1 MVNEIHSFV
10 NWVRRRNTQA
20 RTWRDYRHVLNR
32 LLTVTGDKPPG
43 DVTIHDIDNFLVMLV
58 ERGLQASTINRH
70 LATVIAFYTYLAD
83 DNPKIACPVLDH
95 RHFLRKPE
103 KLPRSVPMDV
113 QQQFFAVIEDVRD
126 RAIFLLMLRCGLRI
140 AEVAN
145 LQLHDLFL
153 EDAPPRVHV
162 FGKNSKER
170 TVYLSPQVFSAVA
183 TYLLKRPSVPST
195 FLFLSYQQDGLSTT
209 AIHKRLMRY
218 RQAAG
223 VQLTAHQ
230 LRHSFA
236 NDLVGAGVPVTTVQK
251 LMGHAWIATTQ
262 RYLDANDQ
270 KVQAEFY
277 AAAEQLDQWQMD
289 VDLRDNEPETE
300 DEKQAAK
307 LAKAVAA

>member
-1 MVNEIHSFV
+1 MVNEIQLFV
-10 NWVRRRNTQA
+10 NWVRRRNSKA

-32 LLTVTGDKPPG
+32 LLSVTGDKPPG

-58 ERGLQASTINRH
+58 EQGLQASTINRH
-70 LATVIAFYTYLAD
+70 LATVIAFYTFLAD
-83 DNPKIACPVLDH
+83 DNPSIICPVLDQ

-103 KLPRSVPMDV
+103 KLPRSVPIDV

-126 RAIFLLMLRCGLRI
+126 RAMFLLMLRCGLRI

-145 LQLHDLFL
+145 LQLPDLFL
-153 EDAPPRVHV
+153 ADTPPRLRVL
-162 FGKNSKER
+162 GKNSKER
-170 TVYLSPQVFSAVA
+170 TVYLSPQVMTAVS
-183 TYLLKRPSVPST
+183 TYLAQRPSVPST

-209 AIHKRLMRY
+209 AIHKRLMKY
-218 RQAAG
+218 RIQAG
-223 VQLTAHQ
+223 VHLTAHQ

-236 NDLVGAGVPVTTVQK
+236 NDLVDVGVPVTTVQK

-262 RYLDANDQ
+262 RYLDANDH

-289 VDLRDNEPETE
+289 AALAE
-300 DEKQAAK
+300 DETGEQVEAQQVE
-307 LAKAVAA
+307 AVLS

>member
-1 MVNEIHSFV
+1 MVNQIHSFV

-32 LLTVTGDKPPG
+32 LLTVTGDKPPS

-70 LATVIAFYTYLAD
+70 LATILAFYTYLAD
-83 DNPKIACPVLDH
+83 DNPSLICPVLDH

-103 KLPRSVPMDV
+103 KLPRSVPVDV

-126 RAIFLLMLRCGLRI
+126 RAMFLLMLRCGLRI

-153 EDAPPRVHV
+153 EDTPPRLHV

-170 TVYLSPQVFSAVA
+170 TVYLSPQVETAVS
-183 TYLLKRPSVPST
+183 TYLSQRPTTPST
-195 FLFLSYQQDGLSTT
+195 HLFLSYQQEGLSTT

-218 RQAAG
+218 RKAAG
-223 VQLTAHQ
+223 VHLTAHQ

-277 AAAEQLDQWQMD
+277 AAAEQLEQWQTVD
-289 VDLRDNEPETE
+289 VVYREQTEAE
-300 DEKQAAK
+300 DEKEA
-307 LAKAVAA
+307 LALNEAVAS

>member
-1 MVNEIHSFV
+1 MVNQIHSFV

-20 RTWRDYRHVLNR
+20 RAWRDYRHVLNR
-32 LLTVTGDKPPG
+32 LLKVTGDKPPD
-43 DVTIHDIDNFLVMLV
+43 DVTIYDIDNFLVLLV
-58 ERGLQASTINRH
+58 ELGLQASTINRH

-83 DNPKIACPVLDH
+83 ENPKIACPVLDH

-103 KLPRSVPMDV
+103 KLPRSVPIDV
-113 QQQFFAVIEDVRD
+113 QQLFFAVIEDVRD
-126 RAIFLLMLRCGLRI
+126 RAMFLLMLRCGLRI

-145 LQLHDLFL
+145 LHLHDLFL
-153 EDAPPRVHV
+153 EDTPPRLHV

-170 TVYLSPQVFSAVA
+170 TVYLSPQVETAVS
-183 TYLLKRPSVPST
+183 TYLLKRPTTASPH
-195 FLFLSYQQDGLSTT
+195 LFLSYQHDGLSTT

-218 RQAAG
+218 RKAAG
-223 VQLTAHQ
+223 VHLTAHQ

-236 NDLVGAGVPVTTVQK
+236 NDLVGAGVPVTIVQK

-277 AAAEQLDQWQMD
+277 AAAEQLEQWQMD
-289 VDLRDNEPETE
+289 IAPV
-300 DEKQAAK
+300 
-307 LAKAVAA
+307 KAVAA